1 MTIVLI
7 HGIMDGY
14 LLTDLFSCYLFWDY
28 KTDFI
33 DPSDQEAAI
42 ERA

>member
-1 MTIVLI
+1 
-7 HGIMDGY
+7 MDGY
-14 LLTDLFSCYLFWDY
+14 LLTDDGCYLFDY

-42 ERA
+42 ERVKTRYAWPD